1 MQAYTQDVTAESDRD
16 APAAAATGERP
27 ALTPGGDVVADMRPY
42 IGGTVGTLQNKVRKL
57 RHRKK

>member
-1 MQAYTQDVTAESDRD
+1 VTAESDRD